1 MRARAPRLGV
11 VRTPTI
17 LQMEALECGA
27 AALAM
32 VLAHYGRWM
41 PLEELRVL
49 CGVSR
54 DGSKAVN
61 LLKAARQLG
70 FQAGGKRLEPAEL
83 AQLPVPAIL
92 FINMN
97 HFVVFEGVTKAG
109 FQLNDPATGRRTVT
123 PAEFDGIFTG
133 IVLTFTPTPD
143 FQPGGSPP
151 AILPGLWALARQ
163 SRRPLALLIFAG
175 LLLGLFGILLP
186 GLQRLYLDRILIERL
201 DDWVWPLALALT
213 VIAPLLAFLTWL
225 HGRLIAALTAKLA
238 IVLSTRLVW
247 RILRLPVVFFTQRY
261 AGMISSR
268 VALADQ
274 LVLTLTQG
282 VSQVITSLALIL
294 LLLLLMLQYSIP
306 LTLIVV
312 SLALGNAL
320 LFHRLRKALGEASE
334 KVAMQMVKMS
344 GKAMQGLRMM
354 ETLKSTGTDGP
365 FFAHWSGMQALF
377 INAEQDI
384 ARREALIAALQAWL
398 ASLTTAAV
406 LVAGGYYTMVDRF
419 SIGMLVA
426 FTTISILFNQP
437 VNLLVNLAG
446 MLQQTKGALAQVDD
460 TLRYPPAGEFNQVEE
475 APANGALAND
485 SPRPVLTAPLR
496 RLTGQVRLEAV
507 TFGYAPLDP
516 PLIRDFS
523 LTMPPGSWVAL
534 VGASGSGK
542 STVGKLLTGLLEPQG
557 GRILFD
563 GRPMAAIPREIL
575 RNSLAVVDQEI
586 VLFTGSMRDNISLWD
601 DTLPPEHLI
610 AAAKDALIHDLILS
624 RRGGYEAPVEENG
637 RNLSGGQRQRLEIA
651 RALVGNP
658 TLLVLDEATSAL
670 DTVTEEAI
678 LSNLR
683 RRGCTCLIIA
693 HRLSTIRDCDEIIVM
708 DQGRILERGT
718 HGDLLAA
725 EGPYRRLIE
734 T

>member
-1 MRARAPRLGV
+1 MRAKAPILGV

-32 VLAHYGRWM
+32 VLAHYGRWV

-70 FQAGGKRLEPAEL
+70 FQAAGKRQEPADL

-92 FINMN
+92 FVNMN

-109 FQLNDPATGRRTVT
+109 FQINDPAGGRRTV
-123 PAEFDGIFTG
+123 PPEEFDGMFTG
-133 IVLTFTPTPD
+133 IALTFAPTPD
-143 FQPGGSPP
+143 FQPGGAAP
-151 AILPGLWALARQ
+151 AILPGLWALARH
-163 SRRPLALLIFAG
+163 SWRPLALLTAAG
-175 LLLGLFGILLP
+175 LLLALFAILLP

-201 DDWVWPLALALT
+201 DDWVWPLALALALL
-213 VIAPLLAFLTWL
+213 APLIAFLTWL
-225 HGRLIAALTAKLA
+225 HGRLIAAITAKLA

-247 RILRLPVVFFTQRY
+247 RILRLPVAFFTQRY

-282 VSQVITSLALIL
+282 LSQVITNLALIL
-294 LLLLLMLQYSIP
+294 LLILLMLQYSLP

-312 SLALGNAL
+312 TLALGNAL
-320 LFHRLRKALGEASE
+320 LFQRLRKALGEASE
-334 KVAMQMVKMS
+334 KVTMQMVKMS
-344 GKAMQGLRMM
+344 GKAMQGLRLM

-365 FFAHWSGMQALF
+365 FFAHWSGLQALF
-377 INAEQDI
+377 INAQQDI

-406 LVAGGYYTMVDRF
+406 LVAGGYYTLVDRF

-437 VNLLVNLAG
+437 VNLLVNLDG
-446 MLQQTKGALAQVDD
+446 LLQQTKGALAQVDD
-460 TLRYPPAGEFNQVEE
+460 TLRYSPAREFSQTEE
-475 APANGALAND
+475 APAAGALAD
-485 SPRPVLTAPLR
+485 APPPVLAAPLR
-496 RLTGQVRLEAV
+496 RLTGQVRLEAL
-507 TFGYAPLDP
+507 TFGYAPLEP
-516 PLIRDFS
+516 PLLRDFS
-523 LTMPPGSWVAL
+523 LIMQPGSRVAL

-563 GRPMAAIPREIL
+563 GRPMAEIPREVL

-586 VLFTGSMRDNISLWD
+586 VLFTGSLRDNLSLWD
-601 DTLPPEHLI
+601 DTLPQEHMI

-624 RRGGYEAPVEENG
+624 RRGGYEAQVEENG

-670 DTVTEEAI
+670 DAVTEEAI
-678 LSNLR
+678 MRNLR

-708 DQGRILERGT
+708 HQGQILQRGT
-718 HGDLLAA
+718 HGDLMAA

>member
-1 MRARAPRLGV
+1 M
-11 VRTPTI
+11 
-17 LQMEALECGA
+17 
-27 AALAM
+27 
-32 VLAHYGRWM
+32 
-41 PLEELRVL
+41 
-49 CGVSR
+49 
-54 DGSKAVN
+54 
-61 LLKAARQLG
+61 
-70 FQAGGKRLEPAEL
+70 
-83 AQLPVPAIL
+83 
-92 FINMN
+92 
-97 HFVVFEGVTKAG
+97 
-109 FQLNDPATGRRTVT
+109 
-123 PAEFDGIFTG
+123 
-133 IVLTFTPTPD
+133 LT
-143 FQPGGSPP
+143 
-151 AILPGLWALARQ
+151 A
-163 SRRPLALLIFAG
+163 AG
-175 LLLGLFGILLP
+175 LLLALFAILLP

-201 DDWVWPLALALT
+201 DDWVWPLALALALL
-213 VIAPLLAFLTWL
+213 APLIAFLTWL
-225 HGRLIAALTAKLA
+225 HGRLIAAITAKLA

-247 RILRLPVVFFTQRY
+247 RILRLPVAFFTQRY

-282 VSQVITSLALIL
+282 LSQVITNLALIL
-294 LLLLLMLQYSIP
+294 LLILLMLQYSLP

-312 SLALGNAL
+312 TLALGNAL
-320 LFHRLRKALGEASE
+320 LFQRLRKALGEASE
-334 KVAMQMVKMS
+334 KVTMQMVKMS
-344 GKAMQGLRMM
+344 GKAMQGLRLM

-365 FFAHWSGMQALF
+365 FFAHWSGLQALF
-377 INAEQDI
+377 INAQQDI

-406 LVAGGYYTMVDRF
+406 LVAGGYYTLVDRF

-446 MLQQTKGALAQVDD
+446 LLQQTKGALAQVDD
-460 TLRYPPAGEFNQVEE
+460 TLRYSPAREFSQTEE
-475 APANGALAND
+475 APAAGALAD
-485 SPRPVLTAPLR
+485 APPPVLAAPLR
-496 RLTGQVRLEAV
+496 RLTGQVRLEAL
-507 TFGYAPLDP
+507 TFGYAPLEP
-516 PLIRDFS
+516 PLLRDFS
-523 LTMPPGSWVAL
+523 LIMQPGSRVAL

-563 GRPMAAIPREIL
+563 GRPMAEIPREVL

-586 VLFTGSMRDNISLWD
+586 VLFTGSLRDNLSLWD
-601 DTLPPEHLI
+601 DTLPQEHMI

-624 RRGGYEAPVEENG
+624 RRGGYEAQVEENG

-670 DTVTEEAI
+670 DAVTEEAI
-678 LSNLR
+678 MRNLR

-708 DQGRILERGT
+708 HQGQILQRGT
-718 HGDLLAA
+718 HGDLMAA

>member
-1 MRARAPRLGV
+1 MSAKAPSLGV

-32 VLAHYGRWM
+32 VLAHYGRWVS
-41 PLEELRVL
+41 LEELRVL

-70 FQAGGKRLEPAEL
+70 FQAGGKRQEPADL

-92 FINMN
+92 FVNMN
-97 HFVVFEGVTKAG
+97 HFVVLEGVTKQG
-109 FQLNDPATGRRTVT
+109 FQLNDPAAGRRTVS
-123 PAEFDGIFTG
+123 PAEFDGMFTG
-133 IVLTFTPTPD
+133 IALTFAPTPD
-143 FQPGGSPP
+143 FQPGGAAP
-151 AILPGLWALARQ
+151 AILPGLWALARH
-163 SRRPLALLIFAG
+163 SWRPLALLTAAG
-175 LLLGLFGILLP
+175 LLLALFAILLP

-201 DDWVWPLALALT
+201 DDWVWPLALTLALL
-213 VIAPLLAFLTWL
+213 APLIAFLTWL
-225 HGRLIAALTAKLA
+225 HGRLIAAITAKLA

-247 RILRLPVVFFTQRY
+247 RILRLPVAFFTQRY
-261 AGMISSR
+261 AGTISSR

-282 VSQVITSLALIL
+282 LSQVITSLTLIL
-294 LLLLLMLQYSIP
+294 LLILLMVQYSLP

-312 SLALGNAL
+312 TLALGNAL
-320 LFHRLRKALGEASE
+320 LFQRLRKALGDASE

-365 FFAHWSGMQALF
+365 FFAHWSGLQALF
-377 INAEQDI
+377 INAQQDI

-406 LVAGGYYTMVDRF
+406 LVAGGYYTLVDRF

-446 MLQQTKGALAQVDD
+446 LLQQTKGALAQVDD
-460 TLRYPPAGEFNQVEE
+460 TLRYPPAREFSQTEE
-475 APANGALAND
+475 APAAGALAD
-485 SPRPVLTAPLR
+485 AAPPVLTAPLR
-496 RLTGQVRLEAV
+496 RLTGQVRLEAL

-516 PLIRDFS
+516 PLLRDFS
-523 LTMPPGSWVAL
+523 LTMHPGSRVAL

-557 GRILFD
+557 GQILFD
-563 GRPMAAIPREIL
+563 GRPMAEIPREIL

-586 VLFTGSMRDNISLWD
+586 VLFTGSVRDNLSLWD
-601 DTLPPEHLI
+601 DTLPQEHLI

-624 RRGGYEAPVEENG
+624 RRDGYEAQVEENG

-670 DTVTEEAI
+670 DAVTEEAI
-678 LSNLR
+678 MRNLR

-708 DQGRILERGT
+708 HQGQILQRGT